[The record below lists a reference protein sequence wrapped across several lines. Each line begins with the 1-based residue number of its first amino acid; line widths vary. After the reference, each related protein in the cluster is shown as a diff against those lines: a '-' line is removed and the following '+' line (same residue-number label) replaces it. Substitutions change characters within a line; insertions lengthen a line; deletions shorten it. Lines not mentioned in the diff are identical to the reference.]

1 MFEERH
7 SESLRRFVIDAL
19 ATLSDKY
26 GTPELDPTDDQ
37 EFWSRMP
44 TDPEY
49 LKRTTTHRSWR
60 PGDGTAWPD
69 WDDFRGL
76 DTYANVNETFMS
88 EADPMLRVV
97 IAYGLPYRIIRIGPD
112 DLSDLE
118 RLLQEGMLAPQI
130 RKGQFV
136 FDARIFRE
144 SLNDILKSL
153 SDTNVVINMY
163 TPLRYVHSELD
174 IPINPNCSIRPLT
187 DREIGAAVGF
197 GILPANRNDADSA
210 YLPIRF
216 QTAIVWTLEID
227 FLSLI
232 PRLES
237 FADLISGRGIFE
249 KFNELDGNII
259 AAIGLIPSVE
269 AVDRGEKWLQ
279 FRTSAQQFRL
289 REGTPYAPAYFRAG
303 PRSVDITHSD
313 QSQIRRVVRG
323 LEKRHI
329 RKAVLIAIDRLLSAA
344 VRHYPADSI
353 VDLAISAE
361 SLFGPKQPGEA
372 THKISLN
379 AALFLADDKN
389 KASDLRKFFK
399 NVYSVRSGIVHGGN
413 RGESTQYGKLIE
425 MRQQLSTWMKRA
437 IGEAIE
443 ELIENPEALD
453 WEQRLDRH
461 IDSLA

>member
-1 MFEERH
+1 
-7 SESLRRFVIDAL
+7 
-19 ATLSDKY
+19 
-26 GTPELDPTDDQ
+26 
-37 EFWSRMP
+37 
-44 TDPEY
+44 
-49 LKRTTTHRSWR
+49 
-60 PGDGTAWPD
+60 
-69 WDDFRGL
+69 
-76 DTYANVNETFMS
+76 
-88 EADPMLRVV
+88 MLRVV

-399 NVYSVRSGIVHGGN
+399 NVYSVRSGRSSPG
-413 RGESTQYGKLIE
+413 
-425 MRQQLSTWMKRA
+425 TWCTTSSC
-437 IGEAIE
+437 
-443 ELIENPEALD
+443 
-453 WEQRLDRH
+453 
-461 IDSLA
+461 DSSM

>member
-1 MFEERH
+1 M
-7 SESLRRFVIDAL
+7 
-19 ATLSDKY
+19 
-26 GTPELDPTDDQ
+26 
-37 EFWSRMP
+37 
-44 TDPEY
+44 
-49 LKRTTTHRSWR
+49 
-60 PGDGTAWPD
+60 
-69 WDDFRGL
+69 
-76 DTYANVNETFMS
+76 
-88 EADPMLRVV
+88 
-97 IAYGLPYRIIRIGPD
+97 
-112 DLSDLE
+112 
-118 RLLQEGMLAPQI
+118 
-130 RKGQFV
+130 
-136 FDARIFRE
+136 
-144 SLNDILKSL
+144 
-153 SDTNVVINMY
+153 
-163 TPLRYVHSELD
+163 
-174 IPINPNCSIRPLT
+174 
-187 DREIGAAVGF
+187 
-197 GILPANRNDADSA
+197 
-210 YLPIRF
+210 
-216 QTAIVWTLEID
+216 
-227 FLSLI
+227 
-232 PRLES
+232 
-237 FADLISGRGIFE
+237 
-249 KFNELDGNII
+249 
-259 AAIGLIPSVE
+259 
-269 AVDRGEKWLQ
+269 
-279 FRTSAQQFRL
+279 
-289 REGTPYAPAYFRAG
+289 
-303 PRSVDITHSD
+303 
-313 QSQIRRVVRG
+313 VRG